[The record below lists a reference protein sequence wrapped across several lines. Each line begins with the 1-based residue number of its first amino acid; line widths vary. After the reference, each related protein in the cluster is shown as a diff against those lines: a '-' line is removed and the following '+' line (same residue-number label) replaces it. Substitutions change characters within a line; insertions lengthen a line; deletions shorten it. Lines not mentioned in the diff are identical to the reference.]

1 MILVFCRPYSDS
13 LTISPPLGIAYIS
26 SFLKSQGH
34 ECHIV
39 DSVRDDERDIQK
51 TVNEVVSYNPD
62 IVGTTCVT
70 ASYFSAVDLTRRI
83 NKLGIPTVLGGVHVS
98 SLPEQSYEES
108 GADWIVTGEGES
120 AMLKIINGHPKGI
133 VCGELADVR
142 AMPWPDWDE
151 VKLNLYPHA
160 PFGGFTKRKPVG
172 TVMTTRGCPYKC
184 TFCAAHNIYGGGM
197 RWRDPLDVVDEME
210 YLVKYWGMREINIA
224 DDNFTV
230 KKSHAM
236 EVCEELMRRKIDVV
250 WACENGVRADRID
263 EELLRTMKKAGCYK
277 IAVGVESPNPV
288 VLESVQKGEKVSD
301 IEKAI
306 STAKRVGLH
315 VRGCFIVGLPGET
328 KETLH
333 NTALWARNSKLDEAN
348 FTMLD
353 VLPGTKMWD
362 DLQGK
367 FKPDWNKKSFKTP
380 EYIPEGLTKEDLI
393 AAQREMFRMMYTV
406 PSRAWGVIKRMR
418 LSQIKVM
425 IKRLVDFHVV

>member
-1 MILVFCRPYSDS
+1 
-13 LTISPPLGIAYIS
+13 
-26 SFLKSQGH
+26 
-34 ECHIV
+34 
-39 DSVRDDERDIQK
+39 
-51 TVNEVVSYNPD
+51 
-62 IVGTTCVT
+62 
-70 ASYFSAVDLTRRI
+70 
-83 NKLGIPTVLGGVHVS
+83 
-98 SLPEQSYEES
+98 
-108 GADWIVTGEGES
+108 
-120 AMLKIINGHPKGI
+120 
-133 VCGELADVR
+133 
-142 AMPWPDWDE
+142 
-151 VKLNLYPHA
+151 
-160 PFGGFTKRKPVG
+160 
-172 TVMTTRGCPYKC
+172 
-184 TFCAAHNIYGGGM
+184 
-197 RWRDPLDVVDEME
+197 
-210 YLVKYWGMREINIA
+210 MREINIA

-288 VLESVQKGEKVSD
+288 VLESVQKGEKVTD

-306 STAKRVGLH
+306 DIAKKVGLH